1 MAFLLLLAKSYL
13 SFKIQFRYHL
23 LLEAF
28 SDSSRLNEQT
38 LLCSFT
44 SDLAL
49 TTEFVSVHSIV
60 FPLGAFFEDKDM
72 PHIPGFPIPSPGL
85 VVPCMFN
92 RSEHACSNR
101 PSGPKSVSTGDA
113 GH

>member
-1 MAFLLLLAKSYL
+1 MLNYGHGLAWGYSVLSFSPRMAFFLLLAKSYL

-49 TTEFVSVHSIV
+49 TTEFVSVHSLV
-60 FPLGAFFEDKDM
+60 FSLPLLSRFSQVRLCVT
-72 PHIPGFPIPSPGL
+72 P
-85 VVPCMFN
+85 
-92 RSEHACSNR
+92 
-101 PSGPKSVSTGDA
+101 
-113 GH
+113 